1 VITLMRSR
9 PFSRESFERN
19 LFILREKA
27 MNGRLFHLQG
37 LPIDGLLRVRK
48 LPNGRIDLL
57 SVDEST
63 RLKANMMAEFDDFPV
78 PIDSGEDADRSVD
91 EDEKDDLDE
100 PSSDEDGSEAAD
112 FAENLVDLCVKGDE
126 QAAVESLLGR
136 FEAHLRSGEF
146 GTVDQLL
153 SAIEV
158 DRLPSSV
165 LVAALSITLSAKSDL
180 RARAQFLHRV
190 EEWLRT
196 AIGPERTEKLL
207 TNRR

>member
-1 VITLMRSR
+1 MITLMRSR

-19 LFILREKA
+19 LFILREIM
-27 MNGRLFHLQG
+27 MNGRLFHLRG
-37 LPIDGLLRVRK
+37 LPMEGLLRVRE

-57 SVDEST
+57 SVDELT
-63 RLKANMMAEFDDFPV
+63 RLKANMMAEFDGPPV
-78 PIDSGEDADRSVD
+78 PIDSGEDADQSVD
-91 EDEKDDLDE
+91 EDEKDDLDA
-100 PSSDEDGSEAAD
+100 PSSDEDGSDDAD
-112 FAENLVDLCVKGDE
+112 FAENLVDLCVQGDE
-126 QAAVESLLGR
+126 QAAVESLQVR

-153 SAIEV
+153 SAIEA

-165 LVAALSITLSAKSDL
+165 LVAALSITFSAKSVL
-180 RARAQFLHRV
+180 GARAQFLHRV

-207 TNRR
+207 ANRR